1 LNDNIDIGIKPKRRA
16 LMSEYD
22 EESAEY
28 DEDVEDWP
36 EDSEE
41 VDEVLIEKVETLKE
55 GGAWWAEDI
64 LDIKNEQLR
73 EEAIESSEKYAEKKK
88 AAIEKSESEGK
99 DLKYLLADH
108 PDLIV
113 DGVKISSRISKETV
127 GITGD
132 DLGDV
137 AEDMRLLN
145 AQDLES
151 LKAKD
156 HVRSLLEQVD
166 PEVGEEL
173 AEKVIEEE
181 EVPEEAAESLRRL
194 TRLRA
199 LGPK

>member
-16 LMSEYD
+16 LMSED
-22 EESAEY
+22 SEEYSEY

-36 EDSEE
+36 EDTEE
-41 VDEVLIEKVETLKE
+41 VDEALIEKVETLKE

-64 LDIKNEQLR
+64 LDIENEQLC
-73 EEAIESSEKYAEKKK
+73 EKAIESSERFVEKKR
-88 AAIEKSESEGK
+88 AAVEKFESEGK
-99 DLKYLLADH
+99 DLKYFFSDH
-108 PDLIV
+108 PHLV
-113 DGVKISSRISKETV
+113 TEAVKTASRISMATV
-127 GITGD
+127 GITGG